1 MALNA
6 GLDLREKTP
15 KQMFGLQYSIILT
28 VISGSQMIFYNKS
41 PIETKQTIMKGR
53 CRVKNYAYAYMCG
66 QVYVVD
72 GTRVHIH
79 CVEARAGAID
89 DL

>member
-1 MALNA
+1 M
-6 GLDLREKTP
+6 
-15 KQMFGLQYSIILT
+15 
-28 VISGSQMIFYNKS
+28 VFYNKS
-41 PIETKQTIMKGR
+41 PIETKETIMKGR
-53 CRVKNYAYAYMCG
+53 CWVHIHACAYMCG
-66 QVYVVD
+66 QVDVVD

>member
-1 MALNA
+1 M
-6 GLDLREKTP
+6 
-15 KQMFGLQYSIILT
+15 
-28 VISGSQMIFYNKS
+28 VIYNKS
-41 PIETKQTIMKGR
+41 PIETKQTIIKGR
-53 CRVKNYAYAYMCG
+53 CRVHIHAFAYMCG
-66 QVYVVD
+66 QVDVVD

>member
-1 MALNA
+1 M
-6 GLDLREKTP
+6 
-15 KQMFGLQYSIILT
+15 
-28 VISGSQMIFYNKS
+28 VFYNKS

-53 CRVKNYAYAYMCG
+53 CLVHIHACAYMCG
-66 QVYVVD
+66 QVDVVD